1 MAEVKSFQ
9 QVEQDAGRKL
19 KAATNNRV
27 RAAFFNTPA
36 AHTFANG
43 DTMGTGIILK
53 AGTRLLPWA
62 TLSCDDGATSSTMSV
77 GLRDPIT
84 KTAVDA
90 TAIIASRSLDTAG
103 VFMPLTGTKLDAG
116 EDYTL
121 LTDMEIYATFGGATP
136 TANSQVAVYVPYLA
150 A

>member
-1 MAEVKSFQ
+1 MPEVSSFQ
-9 QVEQDAGRKL
+9 VAETAAGRKL

-36 AHTFANG
+36 THAFANG
-43 DTMGTGIILK
+43 DTMGTGIVLK

-62 TLSCDDGATSSTMSV
+62 TVSTGDGATSSTLSV

-84 KTAVDA
+84 RVAVDA
-90 TAIIASRSLDTAG
+90 TAIVASRSLDTAG

-121 LTDMEIYATFGGATP
+121 PTDMEIYATFGGADP
-136 TANSQVAVYVPYLA
+136 GANLQVGVYVPYLA